1 MPNPYSGIYSLVT
14 PREIQRLYEIVER
27 CGAMGL
33 GFPMWFD
40 EQYNGIIESLPPHAF
55 MMFLDALVLEGEL
68 FATEAQ
74 RHFSS
79 EIKSTFD
86 HKKEHPESTPQDFGS
101 DQRTWED
108 LSGQFSEGISD
119 SLRCYQDAAKIQR
132 SVIPRYRSLYARDY
146 GAYRPMKS
154 LNDPR
159 YDHLA
164 KRFIQVEG

>member
-74 RHFSS
+74 REFSS
-79 EIKSTFD
+79 ELKSVFA
-86 HKKEHPESTPQDFGS
+86 HRKRGSKPKDFGVEYRS
-101 DQRTWED
+101 WED
-108 LSGQFSEGISD
+108 ISGELSEGISV

-132 SVIPRYRSLYARDY
+132 SVIPRYRRWYTRDY

-154 LNDPR
+154 LDDPR

-164 KRFIQVEG
+164 KYFIQVEG